1 MKSTASNLTSYSFIM
16 DIAGQ
21 ILNFR
26 VLKMENSSFIYIG
39 KKDEEVLSGLALGI
53 KLPHQSSESI
63 STSILENSEDSQEIA
78 QKLSARLNKPVF
90 VSYNANVDRL
100 MFPLVEKQLIQEIK
114 ERPECF

>member
-1 MKSTASNLTSYSFIM
+1 MKSTASNLTSHSFTM
-16 DIAGQ
+16 DVAGQ

-53 KLPHQSSESI
+53 KLPHQSGESI
-63 STSILENSEDSQEIA
+63 STSIIENSESQDIA
-78 QKLSARLNKPVF
+78 QKLSARLSKPVF
-90 VSYNANVDRL
+90 VSYNANVDKL
-100 MFPLVEKQLIQEIK
+100 MFPLVEKHLIQEIK